1 MSMPRRET
9 GTIKDFYQDKGY
21 GFIGRH
27 DISQDI
33 FFHIKDFKVKDRN
46 GPQVGMEVQFYIAMG
61 MQGRERAKEIYEI
74 KPAPPLSSS
83 QDDNKQGNVQGDAKN
98 VPNKQMQHSLSGRSR
113 GVVKSV
119 RCNYGFITEA
129 ASQRKVFFKKSFR
142 KFKEPLRVGERVDF
156 FMEELPIIGIVAKDI
171 RPYMLLAEKFQREE
185 DRTTEFKSLA
195 NSRSPERAI
204 GSTCNKYICAFL
216 NSSGGQI
223 YFGIEDDGVVSGL
236 LLNKYQRD
244 IARNDLDYYMQ
255 RFTPPVDP
263 NRYSMAFLKVYQ
275 KCSFEEVFGMTDRY
289 VVRVSVQ
296 GPDKDTHTCNYY
308 LNSMGEPWIRF
319 DGGITKMS
327 PELLQERK
335 GASLN
340 HTREELLAKLKA
352 LDMKQKE
359 GNGGIQNN
367 HSSVAGG
374 GERGGHSVPHL
385 NGKRHQKATGSQ
397 LQKHKQQQ
405 QKQRTRRQ
413 AEAEQ
418 KVLECAMQ
426 FGYGKGMVLD
436 AIEKVKSRRSG
447 EVNLNAVLDVLE

>member
-1 MSMPRRET
+1 
-9 GTIKDFYQDKGY
+9 
-21 GFIGRH
+21 
-27 DISQDI
+27 
-33 FFHIKDFKVKDRN
+33 
-46 GPQVGMEVQFYIAMG
+46 
-61 MQGRERAKEIYEI
+61 
-74 KPAPPLSSS
+74 
-83 QDDNKQGNVQGDAKN
+83 
-98 VPNKQMQHSLSGRSR
+98 
-113 GVVKSV
+113 
-119 RCNYGFITEA
+119 
-129 ASQRKVFFKKSFR
+129 
-142 KFKEPLRVGERVDF
+142 
-156 FMEELPIIGIVAKDI
+156 
-171 RPYMLLAEKFQREE
+171 
-185 DRTTEFKSLA
+185 
-195 NSRSPERAI
+195 
-204 GSTCNKYICAFL
+204 
-216 NSSGGQI
+216 
-223 YFGIEDDGVVSGL
+223 
-236 LLNKYQRD
+236 
-244 IARNDLDYYMQ
+244 
-255 RFTPPVDP
+255 
-263 NRYSMAFLKVYQ
+263 
-275 KCSFEEVFGMTDRY
+275 
-289 VVRVSVQ
+289 
-296 GPDKDTHTCNYY
+296 
-308 LNSMGEPWIRF
+308 
-319 DGGITKMS
+319 MS